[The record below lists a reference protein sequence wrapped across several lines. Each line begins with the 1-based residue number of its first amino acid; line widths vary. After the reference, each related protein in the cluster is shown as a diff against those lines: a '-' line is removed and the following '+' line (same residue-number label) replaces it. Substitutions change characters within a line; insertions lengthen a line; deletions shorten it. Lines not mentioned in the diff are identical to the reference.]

1 MFEFLIHTF
10 WKVRHLASGRSD
22 DATTYSEALYLLRRF
37 LAEVPPEDKRHRI
50 CRQNIEQL
58 IKQLGDEYEP
68 YLEDDYKKGNWF
80 MDRPM
85 EQSNPDNFQP
95 APPKKSRVRLDQPI
109 VKQMGD
115 ILFTIRGDRPD
126 EDELAAKSVWWI
138 DGKDI
143 IVTTDFRYDDGEKI
157 VFSISPNGLDPSNI
171 GPYVETMRGETG

>member
-1 MFEFLIHTF
+1 
-10 WKVRHLASGRSD
+10 
-22 DATTYSEALYLLRRF
+22 
-37 LAEVPPEDKRHRI
+37 
-50 CRQNIEQL
+50 
-58 IKQLGDEYEP
+58 
-68 YLEDDYKKGNWF
+68 
-80 MDRPM
+80 M
-85 EQSNPDNFQP
+85 EQSNPDDFQP